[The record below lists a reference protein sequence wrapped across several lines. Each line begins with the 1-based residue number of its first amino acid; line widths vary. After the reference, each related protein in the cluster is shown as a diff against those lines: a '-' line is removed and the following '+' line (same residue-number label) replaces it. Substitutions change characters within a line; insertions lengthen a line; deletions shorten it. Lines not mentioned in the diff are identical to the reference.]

1 MWRGAQRLSE
11 HISPTSALLHEA
23 CMRKKNPQKEVSDHS
38 APDPGASS
46 GWRRLRVYF
55 SEQRPVWFSYPQ
67 HSVIT
72 LCSQELCFFFF
83 FINLQQHTD
92 GRYRFSPQKKKNHKC
107 ECVQYRL
114 LREAPLTT
122 LLSADSGVKLNQ
134 GLLKEGDG
142 TYSSHRRKV
151 TSKICTRILKD
162 KRQKSCEDFSAAETK
177 KKNLSALLSCSS
189 IKPGRKPT
197 LRLK

>member
-1 MWRGAQRLSE
+1 M
-11 HISPTSALLHEA
+11 T
-23 CMRKKNPQKEVSDHS
+23 EVK
-38 APDPGASS
+38 G
-46 GWRRLRVYF
+46 LF
-55 SEQRPVWFSYPQ
+55 QSEQRPVWFSYPQ

-72 LCSQELCFFFF
+72 LCSQELCFFLFF

-177 KKNLSALLSCSS
+177 KK
-189 IKPGRKPT
+189 T
-197 LRLK
+197 

>member
-1 MWRGAQRLSE
+1 MWRGARRLSE

-23 CMRKKNPQKEVSDHS
+23 CMRKKKTQKEVSDHS

-55 SEQRPVWFSYPQ
+55 RVNKDQFGLAIHNTRWS
-67 HSVIT
+67 HSAVKNFA
-72 LCSQELCFFFF
+72 FFFF

-162 KRQKSCEDFSAAETK
+162 KRQKSCEDFFGGRNEK
-177 KKNLSALLSCSS
+177 KKPKCF
-189 IKPGRKPT
+189 T
-197 LRLK
+197 LM